1 MWVFGYGS
9 LVHRGSLAKGLGRA
23 VVDGD
28 LVPATL
34 RGYRRVWGAGG
45 LVACEGRPGV
55 THARFL
61 DLEPDVAACVNGA
74 LVRVTPAEFEG
85 LLVREKGYAV
95 YDVTRLV
102 DAPGPDARCVAFA
115 SGAGTV
121 HAGEVVLGEYV
132 RLVEEAFAALAPGE
146 LERFRALTDAPGV
159 PVVPGRYR
167 FVDPAQNARTSRAD
181 VVVDAAKTA

>member
-34 RGYRRVWGAGG
+34 RGFRRGWGAGG
-45 LVACEGRPGV
+45 LVLCEGRPGV

-61 DLEPDVAACVNGA
+61 DLEPDAAASVNGA
-74 LVRVTPAEFEG
+74 LVRVTDAEFEE

-95 YDVTRLV
+95 HDVTGRV
-102 DAPGPDARCVAFA
+102 DALGPEASCVAFA
-115 SGAGTV
+115 SGAGTI
-121 HAGEVVLGEYV
+121 HTGEVVLGEHV

-146 LERFRALTDAPGV
+146 LGRFRALTAAPTV
-159 PVVPGRYR
+159 PVVAGMYR
-167 FVDPAQNARTSRAD
+167 FADPAQNARTSRAD
-181 VVVDAAKTA
+181 AVLTPLRTA